1 MNGAYLREEGLD
13 IPDALAYTRD
23 HGSLKGYPHAQLI
36 SNSELLELK
45 CDVLIPAALENQ
57 ITSANA
63 GRLQTRIL
71 LEAANGPTT
80 PEADEIMHKR
90 GIVVVP
96 DVLANAGGVIVSYF
110 EWVQGLQSFFWDEQ
124 DINSRLEKIMV
135 TNFERVWKMSRSK
148 DVEMRTGAYI
158 LAIDRVAKAA
168 ELRGLYP

>member
-1 MNGAYLREEGLD
+1 M
-13 IPDALAYTRD
+13 P
-23 HGSLKGYPHAQLI
+23 
-36 SNSELLELK
+36 
-45 CDVLIPAALENQ
+45 
-57 ITSANA
+57 
-63 GRLQTRIL
+63 RLQTRIL

-80 PEADEIMHKR
+80 PEADEILHKR
-90 GIVVVP
+90 GILVVP